1 MVKYQ
6 YNNYRGTNQCHLSFF
21 VVVPFL
27 IIVLGIAYLI
37 YKNNQRKQ
45 PKNCTPEYNY
55 QQPNTPN
62 YAIPT
67 PAASEMN
74 KSGLTASGCLGAFV
88 FIIAVVAIMIWIIPG
103 IRSGYNKAK
112 EQHDV
117 QSNAAQYTEEEYKQ
131 MCRPA
136 TYEEIAR
143 DGNAK
148 SGEYFTFS
156 GEVLQEIQDGVYR
169 LAVNDDSDYIIF
181 SFESSGDRILEGDT
195 VTIWG
200 ESTGFAEG
208 ETILGAAV
216 KAPKI
221 EAVYVTIE
229 NVDSKTKT

>member
-1 MVKYQ
+1 MPFI
-6 YNNYRGTNQCHLSFF
+6 LF
-21 VVVPFL
+21 VAVPFL
-27 IIVLGIAYLI
+27 IIVLGIAYLV

-67 PAASEMN
+67 LASSEMN
-74 KSGLTASGCLGAFV
+74 KSGLTASGCLGTFV
-88 FIIAVVAIMIWIIPG
+88 FIIAVVAIMIWIIPD